1 MHNTATQGFDSI
13 PLHQPVSSNE
23 AGAAHRDLRVLIV
36 AEHASAQ
43 FGGEAALPLHYY
55 RMLRLRGIEA
65 WLVVHERTREELELL
80 FPRDAG
86 HLVFVTD
93 SAAHR
98 LLWRLSRLLPTRLSN
113 FTTGFAMRILTQLTQ
128 RRVVRK
134 LVREHHISVIHQ
146 PMPVSPRE
154 PSLIY
159 GMGAPVVMG
168 PMNGGI
174 DYPPAFRHLQNA
186 AESAAI
192 AAGRALS
199 AVMNRLLPGKRR
211 AALLLVANERTR
223 QALPPGVCTRV
234 ETMVENGVDLSLWRP
249 ARARAQ
255 RIPLPLTQFVYVGR
269 LVDWKAVDLL
279 LQAFKRAVATSPM
292 SLLIIGEGDQRS
304 SLEKIARDLDIIS
317 ADAMPPAGKVAF
329 SGWMSQADCAA
340 RMQQCDALVLPSLM
354 ECGGAVVLEAMAMGI
369 PAIATDWGGPADY
382 IDYECGILVEPASR
396 TAFIENLARALI
408 RLATS
413 PEERTSMGKAA
424 RARVV
429 QHFDWEVKVDRM
441 LSLYGSVIAAAPGG
455 R

>member
-1 MHNTATQGFDSI
+1 MHNTAAPLRQPDSA
-13 PLHQPVSSNE
+13 NE
-23 AGAAHRDLRVLIV
+23 TGAAHRDLRVLIV

-55 RMLRLRGIEA
+55 RMLRQRGIAA
-65 WLVVHERTREELELL
+65 WLVVHERTRRELELL
-80 FPRDAG
+80 FPRDG
-86 HLVFVTD
+86 ERMVFVTD
-93 SAAHR
+93 SALHR

-134 LVREHHISVIHQ
+134 LVQEQRISVVHQ

-174 DYPPAFRHLQNA
+174 DYPPAFRHLQHN

-192 AAGRALS
+192 AIGRALS

-223 QALPPGVCTRV
+223 KALPPGVCARV

-249 ARARAQ
+249 ARATAPQ
-255 RIPLPLTQFVYVGR
+255 TPPPLTQFVYVGR

-292 SLLIIGEGDQRS
+292 SLLIIGEGDQRP
-304 SLEKIARDLDIIS
+304 SLEQLARDLDIFS
-317 ADAMPPAGKVAF
+317 ADATPPVGKVSF
-329 SGWMSQADCAA
+329 SGWMSQPDCVA

-354 ECGGAVVLEAMAMGI
+354 ECGGAVVLEAMAMSL

-382 IDYECGILVEPASR
+382 IDYQCGILVAPVSR
-396 TAFIENLARALI
+396 TAFIENMARALI

-413 PEERTSMGKAA
+413 PEERTAMGHAA

-429 QHFDWEVKVDRM
+429 QHFDWEAKVDRM
-441 LSLYGSVIAAAPGG
+441 LSLYGSVIAAAPRG